1 MVEGSGTASQ
11 RKGRVSGDLQGGF
24 TVVGSAGCVV
34 GRVERQG
41 LSKNDNW
48 KFQGEWRLAKQTI
61 TMFSHA
67 RRYN

>member
-1 MVEGSGTASQ
+1 
-11 RKGRVSGDLQGGF
+11 
-24 TVVGSAGCVV
+24 VGCIV
-34 GRVERQG
+34 GRVEREG
-41 LSKNDNW
+41 LSRNDNW